1 MADSVRFEVF
11 GIVQGV
17 GFRAFVEYQAQ
28 RLQLHGWV
36 RNRHD
41 GSVEVLATGA
51 VEALGQLEAALHQGP
66 RLAQVERVVRHAAEA
81 GATTGFHIA

>member
-1 MADSVRFEVF
+1 MGFSARFEVY

-17 GFRAFVEYQAQ
+17 GFRAYVQWQAQ

-36 RNRHD
+36 RNRDD

-51 VEALGQLEAALHQGP
+51 HEALGQLETVLQQGP
-66 RLAQVERVVRHAAEA
+66 RLAQVERVVRHAAESSS
-81 GATTGFHIA
+81 TTGFHIA